1 MNVKNTLKWLGIA
14 GATYLGASALSN
26 AVFDT
31 NYKTIGNMDGSSWL
45 GGDTAKNI
53 GAALTAATTTA
64 NSTSTG
70 TGGSTEGKGGLLGKI
85 GSGLLDFAKSPGGG
99 TLIAGAVQGLAA
111 GKAAEEQRNEER
123 RYKRA
128 FTPEE
133 MQQMNGGAAAPGGA
147 VGGFATG
154 GYLDR
159 ARRVSDYIG
168 ERRQPAISGPT
179 STPDQVAGYAR
190 GG

>member
-1 MNVKNTLKWLGIA
+1 MSWKNAAKWLGIA

-26 AVFDT
+26 SLFDT
-31 NYKTIGNMDGSSWL
+31 NFKTIGNMDGDSWL

-53 GAALTAATTTA
+53 GAALTAATSA
-64 NSTSTG
+64 SSA
-70 TGGSTEGKGGLLGKI
+70 GGSGQSTLGKI
-85 GSGLLDFAKSPGGG
+85 GSGLLDFTKSAGGG

-111 GKAAEEQRNEER
+111 GKAQEEQIKEER

-133 MQQMNGGAAAPGGA
+133 MAQMGGAPLSGTEAAQGGY
-147 VGGFATG
+147 ATG
-154 GYLDR
+154 GHLDR
-159 ARRVSDYIG
+159 ARRVSDFMRD
-168 ERRQPAISGPT
+168 RREPAVRPPL
-179 STPDQVAGYAR
+179 TPDQLAAYAR